1 MTTGFVIEPPYSMM
15 IFMPLIFQSKIY
27 QAISPGAL
35 MGITHKRWR
44 RLLAENHFE
53 VEPKHR
59 PRIMLL
65 HVLSLFNSMAGW
77 LENLL
82 YASAYRKISVPPPL
96 FVLGIARSGT
106 SFLHNLLS
114 QDHRFSFSNLYQIRN
129 PHTFLLTEPIISRL
143 TNFLIS
149 GKRLQ
154 DNVSISWNT
163 PDEDQFAIMLFTL
176 KESCLGKLFAK
187 KRDYYEKF
195 ATFNGCTQDEI
206 DHWKEAVERF
216 GQGVAHHGIEH
227 HNK

>member
-1 MTTGFVIEPPYSMM
+1 MRWNRSTGRASCSCMSSACSTQWPV
-15 IFMPLIFQSKIY
+15 
-27 QAISPGAL
+27 
-35 MGITHKRWR
+35 
-44 RLLAENHFE
+44 
-53 VEPKHR
+53 
-59 PRIMLL
+59 
-65 HVLSLFNSMAGW
+65 GW
-77 LENLL
+77 
-82 YASAYRKISVPPPL
+82 KISFTHQPIVRSQYPPPL

-106 SFLHNLLS
+106 RFLHNLLS
-114 QDHRFSFSNLYQIRN
+114 QDHRFSFPNLYQIRN